1 MEIVIIGDGKVGFAI
16 AGQLDREG
24 HNVTVIDSNQAVL
37 DKTSNLLDVVGIYG
51 NGATPQTLKEAGAD
65 HADLVIA
72 ATSKDEIN
80 ILSCLLAKKMGRGIR
95 SHASARLNMWI
106 RSIMSRRSWGFL
118 WISIRNWRRHGRSVV
133 RCALLRKFI
142 RARLPRR
149 VWNWLRSRCSIIR
162 RLPEK
167 RSWKFRRPINKVSC
181 SV

>member
-1 MEIVIIGDGKVGFAI
+1 MEIVIIGDGKVRFAI

-80 ILSCLLAKKMGRGIR
+80 ILSCLLAKKMGARHTIARIR
-95 SHASARLNMWI
+95 TPEYVDSLNYVKEELGLSLDI
-106 RSIMSRRSWGFL
+106 NPEL
-118 WISIRNWRRHGRSVV
+118 RRHGRSVV